1 MGYVRLVPNSNELMR
16 LSYITMNTDDNYYNI
31 IEHLKKNE
39 SIEIKGIIKFTHN
52 FPNKNGKL
60 AQVYPGLKFEPSN
73 SLIMNV
79 SQSNKIYDG
88 DCHGSKML
96 NIKFVAIKKIEKDDF
111 IQIPKDLDVHIT
123 FGYSWLVLML

>member
-16 LSYITMNTDDNYYNI
+16 ISYISMNKDDNYDNI
-31 IEHLKKNE
+31 IEHLKKND
-39 SIEIKGIIKFTHN
+39 SIEIGEKIKFTDN

-60 AQVYPGLKFEPSN
+60 SQMYPGLKFEPSK

-79 SQSNKIYDG
+79 TQTNKT
-88 DCHGSKML
+88 CNGSKIL
-96 NIKFVAIKKIEKDDF
+96 NIKLIAIKKLEKDDF
-111 IQIPKDLDVHIT
+111 IKTPKDLDVHFT